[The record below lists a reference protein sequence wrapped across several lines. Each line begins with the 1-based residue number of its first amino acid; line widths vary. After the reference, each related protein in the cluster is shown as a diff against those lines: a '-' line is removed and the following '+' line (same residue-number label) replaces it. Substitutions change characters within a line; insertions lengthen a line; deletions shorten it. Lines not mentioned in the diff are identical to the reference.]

1 MLIELNTPSVAARIG
16 LSRMRERT
24 LELLAPLDALRHPVS
39 VAAAGGPAVAAALAV
54 EIAKHFMAQA

>member
-24 LELLAPLDALRHPVS
+24 LELLALLDALRHQRL
-39 VAAAGGPAVAAALAV
+39 AAAQSSQCEP
-54 EIAKHFMAQA
+54 